1 MRTPRSELP
10 QRARSSRELSK
21 LRFFGPLWKLYLRL
35 YEMRKLVQGILPCRG
50 SVPITANRRASEMRD
65 GWEVAHPLSY
75 SMKKAWRI
83 DDDSRSARGIG
94 GSFVGL
100 DKRGIP
106 TLRVEELVRI
116 SVPKQTLFTH
126 LRISRRQRVAT
137 ERMPI
142 SSCIFALPGLRWVPP
157 SRSKSRRPLRPEK
170 ARRPKYVGARLRA
183 HGASQWRPFPAY

>member
-1 MRTPRSELP
+1 MRCANS
-10 QRARSSRELSK
+10 
-21 LRFFGPLWKLYLRL
+21 
-35 YEMRKLVQGILPCRG
+35 CRG
-50 SVPITANRRASEMRD
+50 FSPI
-65 GWEVAHPLSY
+65 EVAFRLRPTAGHQRCETAGKWLIHMSY
-75 SMKKAWRI
+75 SRKKAWRI